1 MVNFPAVFIKT
12 WFMLLFF
19 PVPYSLCDESL
30 MFSLNTFPN
39 HTDICISAQ
48 SSEAEKLPEI

>member
-1 MVNFPAVFIKT
+1 
-12 WFMLLFF
+12 MLLLF
-19 PVPYSLCDESL
+19 PILYSLCDGSL

-39 HTDICISAQ
+39 HTDICISAK